1 VPALAHTYF
10 LTPYCD
16 LARPSSLT
24 TLYYMPSR
32 CLPSLKRSL
41 RLSLKGAEET
51 PVCYVPQSEMV
62 PSSPAR
68 SPSLCISW
76 AKSRPR
82 LQADALGTL
91 VVTGQRR
98 PPCTR
103 RSVGLSEGVRRSEW
117 VEERR
122 APPADFS
129 ALEQLGSRA
138 EAPLSCAGTAARA
151 RSRVS
156 ECSDRLRPRPRRC
169 PSIWHAARR
178 ERVLLDQVRRDSSED
193 CREHVGASEAPLGSG
208 WEGLLP

>member
-1 VPALAHTYF
+1 MLPRVVELVLF
-10 LTPYCD
+10 
-16 LARPSSLT
+16 SSIVVVLCSFIEES
-24 TLYYMPSR
+24 LIFYISR
-32 CLPSLKRSL
+32 CVPSLKRSL

-51 PVCYVPQSEMV
+51 PVHSVPQSEMV

-82 LQADALGTL
+82 LQADTLGTL
-91 VVTGQRR
+91 VVAGQRR

-103 RSVGLSEGVRRSEW
+103 RSVELSEGARRSEW

-129 ALEQLGSRA
+129 ALEQLGSQA
-138 EAPLSCAGTAARA
+138 EAPLSCAGTAART

-156 ECSDRLRPRPRRC
+156 
-169 PSIWHAARR
+169 
-178 ERVLLDQVRRDSSED
+178 
-193 CREHVGASEAPLGSG
+193 
-208 WEGLLP
+208 